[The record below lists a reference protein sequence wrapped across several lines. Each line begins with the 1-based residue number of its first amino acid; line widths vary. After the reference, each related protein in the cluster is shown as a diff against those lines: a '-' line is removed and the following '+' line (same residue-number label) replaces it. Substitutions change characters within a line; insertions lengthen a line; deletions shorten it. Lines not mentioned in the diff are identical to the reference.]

1 MSEDKDNG
9 LRTKHM
15 VKSFYV
21 ESGKEDSAGIQAL
34 LDVCRGQEAE
44 IIFRQGTYYF
54 DKGLV
59 LTKEHQNLTLRG
71 EGQVRFNGGKRLRN
85 WSKVA
90 GTSVAERFDEDVR
103 EHIYVCDL
111 EEGIWAP
118 GKNVLKA
125 GGAPAP
131 WNFNS
136 RGFGRQTR
144 ASHPEVFFD
153 TQPMNLSQYPKG
165 DGFLTITDVGGKMLE
180 SDWNVEGGR
189 LEEGYY
195 YRDQRPKHWQKS
207 DQIWALG
214 YWAYDWANSTERI
227 EQMDAQR
234 QFIKTAPPYGNYY
247 FKEGQRFRFY
257 HILEEVNQPGD
268 YYVDYDHGKV
278 YIYPKAMEE
287 SSEIILS
294 MLEEPLLA
302 MDGSSRITVEG
313 ITFEM
318 VRGEAV
324 QCISATDVV
333 FDHCRFRDIGNYA
346 IGFVMG
352 KGNRVL
358 NSDIHDCGDGGVL
371 MFGGNRLTLE
381 EAGGLVENNHI
392 YRIAKWTKCYNPP
405 ISLSGVGF
413 TARHNLIHDCPH
425 TAIMYWG
432 NEIVIEDNEIYSA
445 VLETGDAGAVYT
457 GRDYTFRGNKVNH
470 NYIHHLGGVGMGT
483 MAIYN
488 DDSVSGTEMCRNY
501 FEEVSRA
508 AFMGG
513 GRDFVVKN
521 NVFVKCYPA
530 IGFDCR
536 SADDH
541 PVWRNAVEKTLRER
555 FYQIHAHPDQ
565 QLMSRYEQQI
575 CESEKNE
582 TVSAMESEYIRRY
595 PELAKIHECYQN
607 PVNGKTRIPASAW
620 IESNVFC
627 SKARFRYRYDAKEKV
642 YYEFGKPVENPQQYL
657 SNYINDPAWDLRLT
671 WSAQKG
677 EMHWNS
683 NFTASPE
690 DFADAKWG
698 EWSLRPDSQAFDY
711 GYVDT
716 DFGSIGLEEEK
727 RCVNPARVMTCIM
740 PAREKERAVSIGVKN
755 AGSAR
760 VSGVLKVYAPQT
772 VAFGAEAVEFSVEAG
787 EEKEY
792 LLEVL
797 ESPKE
802 FEMEVR
808 SDTPGVRPSRGIFL
822 TEANGGS

>member
-1 MSEDKDNG
+1 MSK
-9 LRTKHM
+9 TY
-15 VKSFYV
+15 YV
-21 ESGKEDSAGIQAL
+21 DSERDDGASIQGI
-34 LDVCRGQEAE
+34 LDACRGEEAE
-44 IIFRQGTYYF
+44 IIFRQGTYYL
-54 DKGLV
+54 DRKLT
-59 LTKEHQNLTLRG
+59 LTKEHRNLTIRG
-71 EGQVRFNGGKRLRN
+71 QGEVRLNGGKRLKS
-85 WSKVA
+85 WSRVE
-90 GTSVAERFDEDVR
+90 GTPAAERFDESAR
-103 EHIYVCDL
+103 AHIYVCDL
-111 EEGIWAP
+111 NQEGIRVP
-118 GKNVLKA
+118 DEFH
-125 GGAPAP
+125 P
-131 WNFNS
+131 
-136 RGFGRQTR
+136 RGFARQTR

-153 TQPMNLSQYPKG
+153 TEPMNLSQYPKG
-165 DGFLTITDVGGKMLE
+165 DGFLTITDVGGKMVE
-180 SDWNVEGGR
+180 SGWNVEGGR

-195 YRDQRPKHWQKS
+195 YRDQRPKQWQKS
-207 DQIWALG
+207 DHIWCLG
-214 YWAYDWANSTERI
+214 YWAYDWGNSTERV
-227 EQMDAQR
+227 AQLDPER
-234 QFIKTAPPYGNYY
+234 QFIRNAPPYGNHY
-247 FKEGQRFRFY
+247 FKVGQRFRFY
-257 HILEEVNQPGD
+257 HILEEVNRPGD

-278 YIYPKAMEE
+278 YIYPQTMEE

-302 MDGSSRITVEG
+302 VDGSSRITVEG

-333 FDHCRFRDIGNYA
+333 FDHCCFRDIGNYA
-346 IGFVMG
+346 VGFAMG

-381 EAGGLVENNHI
+381 EAGGQVENNHI
-392 YRIAKWTKCYNPP
+392 YRIAKWTKCYNPA

-488 DDSVSGTEMCRNY
+488 DDAVSGTEMCRNY

-541 PVWRNAVEKTLRER
+541 PVWRNAVENTLRER
-555 FYQIHAHPDQ
+555 FYQIHAYPDQ
-565 QLMSRYEQQI
+565 QLMSRYEQRI
-575 CESEKNE
+575 CESEKDG
-582 TVSAMESEYIRRY
+582 TVNAMESEYIRRY
-595 PELAKIHECYQN
+595 PELAKIHECYEN
-607 PVNGKTRIPASAW
+607 PVNGKTRIPGSAW
-620 IESNVFC
+620 IQGNVFC
-627 SKARFRYRYDAKEKV
+627 SKAGFRYRHDEKQGI
-642 YYEFGKPVENPQQYL
+642 YYEFGKPMDNPPPYL
-657 SNYINDPAWDLRLT
+657 HSYINDPAWNLRLT
-671 WSAQKG
+671 WSARKG
-677 EMHWNS
+677 ELHWIG

-690 DFADAKWG
+690 DFADAMWG
-698 EWSLRPDSQAFDY
+698 DLTVRPDSQAFEY
-711 GYVDT
+711 GYVDG

-727 RCVNPARVMTCIM
+727 RLANPPKVRTRITLARS
-740 PAREKERAVSIGVKN
+740 RENAVSIGIRN
-755 AGSAR
+755 MSAKP
-760 VSGVLKVYAPQT
+760 VSGTLKVYAPKGVVFT
-772 VAFGAEAVEFSVEAG
+772 SETLDFTAEPY

-792 LLEVL
+792 LLEVMK
-797 ESPKE
+797 SPGE

-808 SDTPGVRPSRGIFL
+808 SATPGVRPSRGIFIMDI
-822 TEANGGS
+822 NGGSLRDEK